1 MCKLKIQIIVLG
13 LFLMC
18 GLFAA
23 AQFEVEDKRTATGVY
38 FPGIKIL
45 YDAADAVSVETTV
58 QLFAKDIHLVTG
70 ALPGIY
76 TSPVSAETM
85 VIAGTLDSRWI
96 RELVNAGKI
105 KVDSLL
111 NQWERYGV
119 FVVDRPFPKV
129 KRALV
134 VAGSDR
140 RAVSF
145 GLFSISEALGVSPWY
160 WWADVPVKKNKAIS
174 LRVQNFISP
183 SPAVKFRGIF
193 INDEDWGI
201 LPWAKNTFDPQLKDI
216 GPKTYTKVFELLLR
230 LKANYLCPAMHE
242 ASGAFNKYPQ
252 NKALADSFGIVMG
265 STHPEPLLFNNASE
279 WDKKKMGDWN
289 YMTNRQNIV
298 AALDKRVSENSKYE
312 NVYTLALRGL
322 HDKQMSGDYSLAD
335 RLSLVDQAIKDQ
347 REILKKYINK
357 PLDEI
362 PQIFIPYKEVLELYN
377 AGLKIPEDVTIVW
390 PDDNYGYIKRLS
402 NETEQKRSGG
412 SGVYYHA
419 SYLGIPHDYLWLS
432 SSTPN
437 LMYEELSKAY
447 KTGANRLW
455 LLNAGDIK
463 SCEQPVTLF
472 LRMAYSLSSFDFNN
486 TPLFPAKW
494 LSEQFGA
501 QYYDQLVK
509 ITQLYTRLAFIRKPE
524 HMGWGFE
531 WNANKYPRER
541 PTDTEFSFDNYEEA
555 QNRLN
560 QYSDLGYMVEKLYL
574 QLPEE
579 LKPAFHQ
586 LVYYPSK
593 GAEYINKKW
602 LYAQLSREYFH
613 QKRAATNDIRQKAL
627 LYQDSLVYITK
638 QYNTLLNGKWD
649 RVMSLRQGVTASY
662 FEKPVLDSLTVPQQ
676 GSLKIK
682 ACGTN
687 NLTTGMQYVLPALSK
702 GSKQPVY
709 FELYNTGLQAIP
721 FSISCDREWLR
732 LGKAGGLLEKQERV
746 TIDVDWSKLSP
757 GVDYQG
763 IIEVKWKDS
772 VQLVYVP
779 VFNPSLPHADSL
791 KNIAIET
798 NGYVSIPGAAFNRKK
813 ESNGVKITVIDELGI
828 EGRSVLL
835 GDPTG
840 PVYDPRRSDAS
851 YVEYDFYTTGR
862 GMVNVYTYVLP
873 TFPLSTERN
882 LAFHEFSTSQT
893 RYGVCIDDG
902 AVSYPSSSNP
912 EYTQAWAD
920 NVIRNAAI
928 NKSVLYIDKPGF
940 HKIKVIAGDPGM
952 VVQKIVIDMGGM
964 KKSYSGPPSSRV
976 E

>member
-1 MCKLKIQIIVLG
+1 MKTKTIVLS
-13 LFLMC
+13 LFLVC
-18 GLFAA
+18 GLYAS
-23 AQFEVEDKRTATGVY
+23 AQFAVENKRTAAGVY

-45 YDAADAVSVETTV
+45 YDAADAVSVKTTV
-58 QLFAKDIHLVTG
+58 QLLAKDVQQVTG
-70 ALPGIY
+70 SLPGIY
-76 TSPVSAETM
+76 TSPVNAETM
-85 VIAGTLDSRWI
+85 VIAGTLGSKWI

-105 KVDSLL
+105 KVDSLHG
-111 NQWERYGV
+111 QWERYGV
-119 FVVDRPFPKV
+119 FIIDRPFPQV

-145 GLFSISEALGVSPWY
+145 GLLSISEALGVSPWY
-160 WWADVPVKKNKAIS
+160 WWADVPVKKNKTIS

-183 SPAVKFRGIF
+183 SPSVKFRGIF
-193 INDEDWGI
+193 INDEDWGL

-216 GPKTYTKVFELLLR
+216 GPKTYAKVFELLLR

-242 ASGAFNKYPQ
+242 ASGAFNKYPE
-252 NKALADSFGIVMG
+252 NKMLADSFGIVMG

-298 AALDKRVSENSKYE
+298 AALDKRVRENSEYE

-335 RLSLVDQAIKDQ
+335 RLNLVDQAIKDQ
-347 REILKKYINK
+347 REILKKYISK

-390 PDDNYGYIKRLS
+390 PDDNYGYMKRLS
-402 NETEQKRSGG
+402 NEIEQKRSGG

-437 LMYEELSKAY
+437 LMFEELSKAY

-463 SCEQPVTLF
+463 SCEQPVSLF
-472 LRMAYSLSSFDFNN
+472 LQMAYSLDSFNFDN

-501 QYYDQLVK
+501 RYYDQLVK

-555 QNRLN
+555 QRRLN
-560 QYSDLGYMVEKLYL
+560 QYGDLGQMAERLYM

-579 LKPAFHQ
+579 LKPAFCQ

-593 GAEYINKKW
+593 GAEYMNKKW

-613 QKRAATNDIRQKAL
+613 QKRAATNDIRQKSL
-627 LYQDSLVYITK
+627 LYQDSLVYITQ
-638 QYNTLLNGKWD
+638 QYNTLLNGKWN

-676 GSLKIK
+676 GSIKIK
-682 ACGTN
+682 ASGSN
-687 NLTTGMQYVLPALSK
+687 GLTTGLQYVLPAVSK

-709 FELYNTGLQAIP
+709 FELYNTGQEAIP
-721 FSISCDREWLR
+721 FTISYDKEWLS
-732 LGKAGGLLEKQERV
+732 LSKAGGLLEKQERITV
-746 TIDVDWSKLSP
+746 DVDWSKLSP
-757 GVDYQG
+757 GIDCQG
-763 IIEVKWKDS
+763 IIKVKWKDYE
-772 VQLVYVP
+772 QLVYVP
-779 VFNPSLPHADSL
+779 VFNSSLPHADSL
-791 KNIAIET
+791 KNIAIEM
-798 NGYVSIPGAAFNRKK
+798 NGYVSIPGAAFSRKK
-813 ESNGVKITVIDELGI
+813 ESNEVKIAVIDELGI
-828 EGRSVLL
+828 EGRSVLM

-840 PVYDPRRSDAS
+840 PVHDPRRSDAS
-851 YVEYDFYTTGR
+851 YVEYDFYTVGR

-873 TFPLSTERN
+873 VFPLSTDRN

-902 AVSYPSSSNP
+902 AVSYPSSSHP

-940 HKIKVIAGDPGM
+940 HRLKVIAGDPGM
-952 VVQKIVIDMGGM
+952 VIQKIVIDMGGM
-964 KKSYSGPPSSRV
+964 KKSYNGPPSSIIR
-976 E
+976 

>member
-1 MCKLKIQIIVLG
+1 MKTKTIVLG
-13 LFLMC
+13 LFLLC
-18 GLFAA
+18 GLYAA
-23 AQFEVEDKRTATGVY
+23 AQFQVEDKRTVSGVY

-45 YDAADAVSVETTV
+45 YDTADPVSVKTAV
-58 QLFAKDIHLVTG
+58 QLLAKDVQQVTG
-70 ALPGIY
+70 SLSGIY
-76 TSPVSAETM
+76 TSPVSAEIM
-85 VIAGTLDSRWI
+85 VIAGTLNSKWI
-96 RELVNAGKI
+96 RELANARKI
-105 KVDSLL
+105 KVDSLQG
-111 NQWERYGV
+111 QWERYGI
-119 FVVDRPFPKV
+119 FIIDRPFPKV

-160 WWADVPVKKNKAIS
+160 WWADVPVKKNKTIS
-174 LRVQNFISP
+174 LRVQDYISP
-183 SPAVKFRGIF
+183 SPSVKFRGIF
-193 INDEDWGI
+193 INDEDWGL

-216 GPKTYTKVFELLLR
+216 GPKTYAKVFELLLR

-242 ASGAFNKYPQ
+242 ASGAFNKYPE
-252 NKALADSFGIVMG
+252 NKMLADSFGIVMG

-289 YMTNRQNIV
+289 YMTNRQNIM
-298 AALDKRVSENSKYE
+298 AALDKRVSENSQYE

-322 HDKQMSGDYSLAD
+322 HDKQMSGDYSLSD
-335 RLSLVDQAIKDQ
+335 RLRLVNQAITDQ
-347 REILKKYINK
+347 RDILKKYINK
-357 PLDEI
+357 PIDEV
-362 PQIFIPYKEVLELYN
+362 PQIFVPYKEVLELYN

-437 LMYEELSKAY
+437 LMFEELSKAY

-472 LRMAYSLSSFDFNN
+472 LHMAYSLDSFNFDN

-494 LSEQFGA
+494 LSEQFGIR
-501 QYYDQLVK
+501 YYDQLVK

-531 WNANKYPRER
+531 WNSNKYPRER

-555 QNRLN
+555 QNRLK
-560 QYSDLGYMVEKLYL
+560 QYSDLGQMVEQLYT

-579 LKPAFHQ
+579 WQPAFYQ

-593 GAEYINKKW
+593 GAEYMNKKW

-613 QKRAATNDIRQKAL
+613 QKRASTNDIRQKAL
-627 LYQDSLVYITK
+627 LYQDSLIYITQ
-638 QYNTLLNGKWD
+638 QYSTLLNGKWN

-676 GSLKIK
+676 GVLKIQAAGSNHTAGLK
-682 ACGTN
+682 
-687 NLTTGMQYVLPALSK
+687 YVLPAFSK
-702 GSKQPVY
+702 IDKQPVY
-709 FELYNTGLQAIP
+709 FELYNTGQQAIP
-721 FSISCDREWLR
+721 FTISSDNGWLR
-732 LGKAGGLLEKQERV
+732 PSKVSGLLEKQERITV
-746 TIDVDWSKLSP
+746 DVDWSKLRA
-757 GVDYQG
+757 GTDYQG
-763 IIEVKWKDS
+763 MIQIKGKGTTQWLYVS
-772 VQLVYVP
+772 VP
-779 VFNPSLPHADSL
+779 NPSLPPADSL
-791 KNIAIET
+791 KDISIEM

-813 ESNGVKITVIDELGI
+813 ESNTVKISVIDELGI
-828 EGRSVLL
+828 EGRSVLM

-840 PVYDPRRSDAS
+840 PVNDPRRSDAP
-851 YVEYDFYTTGR
+851 YVEYDFYTVGR
-862 GMVNVYTYVLP
+862 GMVNVYTYILP
-873 TFPLSTERN
+873 VFPLSTDRN

-902 AVSYPSSSNP
+902 AVSYPSSSNA

-920 NVIRNAAI
+920 NVIRNTAI

-940 HKIKVIAGDPGM
+940 HRLKVIAGDPGM
-952 VVQKIVIDMGGM
+952 VIQKIVIDMGGM
-964 KKSYSGPPSSRV
+964 KKSYNGPPSSLIQ
-976 E
+976 